1 MVIDKELPI
10 INALWIGDQLG
21 AMSRACL
28 TSFLMRGH
36 QVYLY
41 TYGQVKDLPDGVQI
55 KDANQII
62 DKSKIIKHR
71 KTGSYALFSDIFR
84 YELLRQTDNNNIYV
98 DCDVYCI
105 KPLSVP
111 KHGYLLGYEDDY
123 TINGAVLALPSDSD
137 LLRSLLNIAYDPTFI
152 PPWFSKSK
160 QIKLKIKKSF
170 RISVNIEDMPWGII
184 GPSAITYY
192 VNQLKLEDY
201 VEDIDLF
208 YPIHC
213 KSVVSFLTKYQLD
226 IKEVLT
232 SRTQCIHLYNEM
244 LKGIDTKKLSD
255 KTILF
260 KMLKNF
266 Y

>member
-1 MVIDKELPI
+1 MVKDEELPI

-21 AMSRACL
+21 AISRACL
-28 TSFLMRGH
+28 TSFVMRGH
-36 QVYLY
+36 QVHLH
-41 TYGQVKDLPDGVQI
+41 TYGEIKDLPEGVMI
-55 KDANQII
+55 KDANEII
-62 DKSKIIKHR
+62 DKSKIIKHK

-137 LLRSLLNIAYDPTFI
+137 LLRNLLNIAYDSTFI

-201 VEDIDLF
+201 IEDIDIF

-213 KSVVSFLTKYQLD
+213 KSVISFLTKYQLD
-226 IKEVLT
+226 VSEVLT
-232 SRTQCIHLYNEM
+232 TRTRTIHLYNEM
-244 LKGIDTKKLSD
+244 LKEVDLESLSS
-255 KTILF
+255 KTIMYSL
-260 KMLKNF
+260 LENEI
-266 Y
+266 